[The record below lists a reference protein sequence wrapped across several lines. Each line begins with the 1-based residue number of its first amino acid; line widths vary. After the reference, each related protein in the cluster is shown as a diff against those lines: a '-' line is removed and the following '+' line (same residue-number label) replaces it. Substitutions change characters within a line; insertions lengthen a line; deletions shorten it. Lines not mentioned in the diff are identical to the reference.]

1 MRTGKRL
8 GLSLLLWI
16 ACLSGCAALPL
27 FSFLPIMGTAYEGYA
42 IWRSGEATKHY
53 AVDPDMTYRA
63 VMRASDQL
71 KLDAALLTEE
81 PQGEYL
87 LEVKGSNPMMIRI
100 FSLDKGIT
108 TVAITIPVFG
118 DKQFVDLFYRLVDD
132 NLRRKPTADKVSRRT
147 LSMPRVHQMLWGA
160 KRGYAVTSPFFIEQM
175 ACS

>member
-1 MRTGKRL
+1 MRAEIWPGIF
-8 GLSLLLWI
+8 LLLWI
-16 ACLSGCAALPL
+16 VCLPGCAALPL

-53 AVDPDMTYRA
+53 AVATDMTYRA

-87 LEVKGSNPMMIRI
+87 LEVKGSNPMMIHV
-100 FSLDKGIT
+100 FSREKGIT
-108 TVAITIPVFG
+108 TVAVTIPVFG

-132 NLRRKPTADKVSRRT
+132 NLRR
-147 LSMPRVHQMLWGA
+147 
-160 KRGYAVTSPFFIEQM
+160 
-175 ACS
+175 